1 MNWYR
6 GTLLVGISLLV
17 TACASPSIQ
26 RQGASYRITVP
37 AKNWTFEFPAPGF
50 KLVEADKSRPYYYLT
65 NDKTGVAVA
74 FDFSRATQCNSSES
88 CRDYLANEMKAT
100 YQDKKNWRM
109 AKVGE
114 VFVAENMDGLVVG
127 GFSPKLQHMNAHYV
141 KDGLWLNLHLSKVNY
156 QEMDRELFVSF
167 IRSLKLGQKPN

>member
-37 AKNWTFEFPAPGF
+37 ANNWTIEFPAAGL
-50 KLVEADKSRPYYYLT
+50 KLADADKSRPYYYLT
-65 NDKTGVAVA
+65 NDKIGLTVS
-74 FDFSRATQCNSSES
+74 FDFKRATQCNSSES
-88 CRDYLANEMKAT
+88 CRDYLAKELEET
-100 YQDKKNWRM
+100 CQDKKNWRM

-127 GFSPKLQHMNAHYV
+127 GFSPKQQHMNAHYV
-141 KDGLWLNLHLSKVNY
+141 KDGLWLNVHLSKVNFR
-156 QEMDRELFVSF
+156 ETDRELFVNF
-167 IRSLKLGQKPN
+167 IRSIKLGQKPN